1 MQVRTLPAAA
11 GWTWLRDGLALYRK
25 QPFAYT
31 ALVILYTM
39 VVMLLANLPVI
50 GLPLAVVL
58 VPFGTVGLTLA
69 GRDAERGVMPMPA
82 LMFEPFRSKVQRL
95 ALFRL
100 GCVHAALVI
109 VLMIVASFFASDE
122 LRNWKV
128 VEGQLDSASV
138 AANMPWDAIIAS
150 AILYAPILMLTWFAP
165 MLVAWHRLPVA
176 KSMFFSF
183 FACWRNRWPF
193 VVLGVLL
200 AALALGIGYATSEV
214 LRALGVAPALAQL
227 LLAPIAL
234 VLTSIAYATQYPIY
248 RSVIEPESAGLALEA
263 RP

>member
-1 MQVRTLPAAA
+1 MQVRTLPAGA
-11 GWTWLRDGLALYRK
+11 GWTWLRDALALYRK
-25 QPFAYT
+25 QPFAFT
-31 ALVILYTM
+31 ALVILYTLA
-39 VVMLLANLPVI
+39 VMLLASVPII
-50 GLPLAVVL
+50 GVPLAVVL
-58 VPFGTVGLTLA
+58 VPYGTVGLTLA

-82 LMFEPFRSKVQRL
+82 LMIGPFRSATQRL

-100 GCVHAALVI
+100 GCVHAGLVI
-109 VLMIVASFFASDE
+109 ALLIVASLLASNE

-128 VEGQLDSASV
+128 VEGQLDPASV
-138 AANMPWDAIIAS
+138 AANMPWDALLVS
-150 AILYAPILMLTWFAP
+150 ALLYTPILMLTWFAP

-193 VVLGVLL
+193 LVLGLLL
-200 AALALGIGYATSEV
+200 AALALGVGYASSE
-214 LRALGVAPALAQL
+214 LMRALGASPALAQM

-248 RSVIEPESAGLALEA
+248 RSVVEPESANLALET
-263 RP
+263 RQ

>member
-1 MQVRTLPAAA
+1 
-11 GWTWLRDGLALYRK
+11 
-25 QPFAYT
+25 
-31 ALVILYTM
+31 
-39 VVMLLANLPVI
+39 
-50 GLPLAVVL
+50 
-58 VPFGTVGLTLA
+58 
-69 GRDAERGVMPMPA
+69 MPMPA
-82 LMFEPFRSKVQRL
+82 LMIGPFRSATQRL

-109 VLMIVASFFASDE
+109 ALLIVASLLASNE

-128 VEGQLDSASV
+128 VEGQLDPASV
-138 AANMPWDAIIAS
+138 AANMPWDALLVS
-150 AILYAPILMLTWFAP
+150 ALLYTPILMLTWFAP

-193 VVLGVLL
+193 LVLGLLL
-200 AALALGIGYATSEV
+200 AALALGVGYASSE
-214 LRALGVAPALAQL
+214 LMRALGASPALAQM

-248 RSVIEPESAGLALEA
+248 RSVVEPESANLALET
-263 RP
+263 RQ